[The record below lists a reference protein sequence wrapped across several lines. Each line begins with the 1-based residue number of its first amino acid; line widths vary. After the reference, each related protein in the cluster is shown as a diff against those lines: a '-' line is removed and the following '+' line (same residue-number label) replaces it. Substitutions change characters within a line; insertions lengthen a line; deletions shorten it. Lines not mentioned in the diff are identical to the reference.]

1 METFFIISLK
11 SKEILLT
18 KEFIESNNKEIIQKF
33 ILNITDILLNNNTE
47 NYSPLYKISNKLII
61 YLPIKQ
67 EEINEKNDYD
77 LIYVI
82 ITSDEE
88 IFVPSYYSILNTI
101 HNTLKYAF
109 NEYPNKTLIR
119 ENIILILLMIDHYL
133 TKGIPNFN
141 DTYVLSTLTSP
152 YGIKDKI
159 SEKIM
164 GIAKNYNSNVLNN
177 YLSNLQLNK
186 NENYMYKD
194 DNKTNFQNIFF
205 DYIDNLYITLDKK
218 SNIINNKCYSEII
231 ANCNIQENVPLNM
244 LLNIPYQ
251 ILSFSIDE
259 NVTSKRKEIIKK
271 KTIDLKSKHGKF
283 TIIKMI
289 PLLENNFIQLPFSI
303 IASSSVTN
311 DKINISFQLNERK
324 IKEEIYEVQN
334 VKINLKINIENDSL
348 SEIRN
353 INLAGSYG
361 KFDIDE
367 KNKEI
372 NWEMNNIR
380 NNTNTNM
387 KGSVLIKSNNIN
399 DNIYICNC
407 HISMICFIDKYSVT
421 GGNVIKVNIP
431 DKYNYIS
438 KKYKNKTNIKLELVF

>member
-1 METFFIISLK
+1 MK

-152 YGIKDKI
+152 Y
-159 SEKIM
+159 
-164 GIAKNYNSNVLNN
+164 
-177 YLSNLQLNK
+177 
-186 NENYMYKD
+186 
-194 DNKTNFQNIFF
+194 
-205 DYIDNLYITLDKK
+205 
-218 SNIINNKCYSEII
+218 
-231 ANCNIQENVPLNM
+231 
-244 LLNIPYQ
+244 
-251 ILSFSIDE
+251 
-259 NVTSKRKEIIKK
+259 
-271 KTIDLKSKHGKF
+271 
-283 TIIKMI
+283 
-289 PLLENNFIQLPFSI
+289 
-303 IASSSVTN
+303 
-311 DKINISFQLNERK
+311 
-324 IKEEIYEVQN
+324 
-334 VKINLKINIENDSL
+334 LKIL
-348 SEIRN
+348 PP
-353 INLAGSYG
+353 
-361 KFDIDE
+361 
-367 KNKEI
+367 
-372 NWEMNNIR
+372 
-380 NNTNTNM
+380 
-387 KGSVLIKSNNIN
+387 
-399 DNIYICNC
+399 
-407 HISMICFIDKYSVT
+407 
-421 GGNVIKVNIP
+421 KV
-431 DKYNYIS
+431 
-438 KKYKNKTNIKLELVF
+438 

>member
-47 NYSPLYKISNKLII
+47 NYSPIYKISNKLII

-431 DKYNYIS
+431 DKFNYIS

>member
-407 HISMICFIDKYSVT
+407 HISMICFIDKYSVS

-431 DKYNYIS
+431 DKFNYIS

>member
-387 KGSVLIKSNNIN
+387 KGSVLIKSNNIT
-399 DNIYICNC
+399 DNVYICNC

-431 DKYNYIS
+431 DKFNYIS

>member
-1 METFFIISLK
+1 MATFFIISLK

-33 ILNITDILLNNNTE
+33 ILNISDILSNNIE
-47 NYSPLYKISNKLII
+47 KYSPLYKIGNKLII
-61 YLPIKQ
+61 FLPIKH

-82 ITSDEE
+82 IISDEE
-88 IFVPSYYSILNTI
+88 IYVPSYYSILNTI

-109 NEYPNKTLIR
+109 NEHPNKTLIR
-119 ENIILILLMIDHYL
+119 ENIILILLMIDHFL

-141 DTYVLSTLTSP
+141 DTFVLSTLTSP

-164 GIAKNYNSNVLNN
+164 GIAKNYNSNVLKN

-186 NENYMYKD
+186 NENYMYKNED
-194 DNKTNFQNIFF
+194 RNKFQNIYF
-205 DYIDNLYITLDKK
+205 DYIDNLYVTLDKK

-231 ANCNIQENVPLNM
+231 ANCNIEENVPLNM
-244 LLNIPYQ
+244 LFNIPYQ

-259 NVTSKRKEIIKK
+259 NVTTKRKEIIKK

-303 IASSSVTN
+303 NANSSVTN
-311 DKINISFQLNERK
+311 DKINITFELNERK
-324 IKEEIYEVQN
+324 IKEQIYEIQN
-334 VKINLKINIENDSL
+334 IKINLKINIENDSL

-367 KNKEI
+367 RNKEI

-380 NNTNTNM
+380 SNTNTNM
-387 KGSVLIKSNNIN
+387 KGSVLIKSNNIT
-399 DNIYICNC
+399 DNVYICNC
-407 HISMICFIDKYSVT
+407 HISMICFVDKYSVT
-421 GGNVIKVNIP
+421 GGNLIKVNIP

-438 KKYKNKTNIKLELVF
+438 KKYKNKTNIKLEFAF

>member
-387 KGSVLIKSNNIN
+387 KGSVLIKSNNII

-431 DKYNYIS
+431 DKFNYIS

>member
-33 ILNITDILLNNNTE
+33 ILNITDILLNNNIE

-431 DKYNYIS
+431 DKFNYIS

>member
-33 ILNITDILLNNNTE
+33 ILNISDILSNNIE
-47 NYSPLYKISNKLII
+47 KYSPLYKIGNKLII
-61 YLPIKQ
+61 FLPIKH

-82 ITSDEE
+82 IISDEE
-88 IFVPSYYSILNTI
+88 IYVPSYYSILNTI
-101 HNTLKYAF
+101 HNTLKHAF
-109 NEYPNKTLIR
+109 NEHPNKTLIR
-119 ENIILILLMIDHYL
+119 ENIILILLMIDHFL

-141 DTYVLSTLTSP
+141 DTFVLSTLTSP

-164 GIAKNYNSNVLNN
+164 GIAKNYNSNVLKN

-186 NENYMYKD
+186 NENYMYKNED
-194 DNKTNFQNIFF
+194 RNKFQNIYF
-205 DYIDNLYITLDKK
+205 DYIDNLYVTLDKK

-231 ANCNIQENVPLNM
+231 ANCNIEENVPLNM

-259 NVTSKRKEIIKK
+259 NVTTKRKEIIKK

-303 IASSSVTN
+303 NANSSVTN
-311 DKINISFQLNERK
+311 DKINITFELNERK
-324 IKEEIYEVQN
+324 IKEQIYEIQN
-334 VKINLKINIENDSL
+334 IKINLKINIENDSL

-367 KNKEI
+367 RNKEI

-380 NNTNTNM
+380 SNTNTNM
-387 KGSVLIKSNNIN
+387 KGSVLIKSNNIT
-399 DNIYICNC
+399 DNVYICNC
-407 HISMICFIDKYSVT
+407 HISMICFVDKYSVT
-421 GGNVIKVNIP
+421 GGNLIKVNIP

-438 KKYKNKTNIKLELVF
+438 KKYKNKTNIKLEFAF

>member
-259 NVTSKRKEIIKK
+259 NVTTKRKEIIKK

-303 IASSSVTN
+303 NANSSVTN
-311 DKINISFQLNERK
+311 DKINITFELNERK
-324 IKEEIYEVQN
+324 IKEQIYEIQN
-334 VKINLKINIENDSL
+334 IKINLKINIENDSL

-372 NWEMNNIR
+372 NWELNNLR
-380 NNTNTNM
+380 SSTNTNM
-387 KGSVLIKSNNIN
+387 KGSVLIKSNNIT
-399 DNIYICNC
+399 DNVYICNC
-407 HISMICFIDKYSVT
+407 HISMICFVDKYSIT
-421 GGNVIKVNIP
+421 GGNLIKVNIP
-431 DKYNYIS
+431 EKYNFIS
-438 KKYKNKTNIKLELVF
+438 KKYKNKTNIKLEFAF

>member
-259 NVTSKRKEIIKK
+259 NVTTKRKEIIKK

-303 IASSSVTN
+303 TASSSVTN

-353 INLAGSYG
+353 INLAGRYG

-372 NWEMNNIR
+372 NWELNNLR
-380 NNTNTNM
+380 SSTNTNM
-387 KGSVLIKSNNIN
+387 KGSVLIKSNNIT
-399 DNIYICNC
+399 DNVYICNC
-407 HISMICFIDKYSVT
+407 HISMICFVDKYSIT
-421 GGNVIKVNIP
+421 GGNLIKVNIP
-431 DKYNYIS
+431 EKYNFIS
-438 KKYKNKTNIKLELVF
+438 KKYKNKTNIKLEFAF

>member
-361 KFDIDE
+361 KFGVDE

-431 DKYNYIS
+431 DKFNYIS

>member
-1 METFFIISLK
+1 
-11 SKEILLT
+11 
-18 KEFIESNNKEIIQKF
+18 
-33 ILNITDILLNNNTE
+33 
-47 NYSPLYKISNKLII
+47 
-61 YLPIKQ
+61 
-67 EEINEKNDYD
+67 
-77 LIYVI
+77 
-82 ITSDEE
+82 
-88 IFVPSYYSILNTI
+88 
-101 HNTLKYAF
+101 
-109 NEYPNKTLIR
+109 
-119 ENIILILLMIDHYL
+119 MIDHYL

-372 NWEMNNIR
+372 NWELNNLR
-380 NNTNTNM
+380 SSTNTNM

-431 DKYNYIS
+431 DKFNYIS

>member
-431 DKYNYIS
+431 DKFNYIS

>member
-33 ILNITDILLNNNTE
+33 ILNISDILSNNIE
-47 NYSPLYKISNKLII
+47 KYSPLYKIGNKLII
-61 YLPIKQ
+61 FLPIKH

-82 ITSDEE
+82 IISDEE
-88 IFVPSYYSILNTI
+88 IYVPSYYSLLNTI

-109 NEYPNKTLIR
+109 NEHPNKTLIR
-119 ENIILILLMIDHYL
+119 ENIILILLMIDHFL

-141 DTYVLSTLTSP
+141 DTFVLSTLTSP

-164 GIAKNYNSNVLNN
+164 GIAKNYNSNVLKN

-387 KGSVLIKSNNIN
+387 KGSVLIKSNNIT
-399 DNIYICNC
+399 DNVYICNC

-431 DKYNYIS
+431 DKFNYIS

>member
-372 NWEMNNIR
+372 NWELNNLR
-380 NNTNTNM
+380 SSTNTNM

-431 DKYNYIS
+431 DKFNYIS

>member
-33 ILNITDILLNNNTE
+33 ILNISDILSNNIE
-47 NYSPLYKISNKLII
+47 KYSPLYKIGNKLII
-61 YLPIKQ
+61 FLPIKH

-82 ITSDEE
+82 IISDEE
-88 IFVPSYYSILNTI
+88 LYVPSYYSLLNTI

-109 NEYPNKTLIR
+109 NEHPNKTLIR
-119 ENIILILLMIDHYL
+119 ENIILILLMIDHFL

-141 DTYVLSTLTSP
+141 DTFVLSTLTSP

-164 GIAKNYNSNVLNN
+164 GIAKNYNSNVLKN

-186 NENYMYKD
+186 NENYMYKNED
-194 DNKTNFQNIFF
+194 RNKFQNIYF
-205 DYIDNLYITLDKK
+205 DYIDNLYVTLDKK

-231 ANCNIQENVPLNM
+231 ANCNIEENVPLNM

-259 NVTSKRKEIIKK
+259 NVTTKRKEIIKK

-303 IASSSVTN
+303 NANSSVTN
-311 DKINISFQLNERK
+311 DKINITFELNERK
-324 IKEEIYEVQN
+324 IKEQIYEIQN
-334 VKINLKINIENDSL
+334 IKINLKINIENDSL

-380 NNTNTNM
+380 SNTNTNM
-387 KGSVLIKSNNIN
+387 KGSVLIKSNNIT
-399 DNIYICNC
+399 DNVYICNC
-407 HISMICFIDKYSVT
+407 HISMICFVDKYSVT
-421 GGNVIKVNIP
+421 GGNLIKVNIP

-438 KKYKNKTNIKLELVF
+438 KKYKNKTNIKLEFAF

>member
-33 ILNITDILLNNNTE
+33 ILNITDILSNNIE
-47 NYSPLYKISNKLII
+47 NYSPLYKIGNKLII
-61 YLPIKQ
+61 FLPIKH
-67 EEINEKNDYD
+67 EEFSEKNDYD

-82 ITSDEE
+82 IISDEE
-88 IFVPSYYSILNTI
+88 IYVPSYYSILNLI

-119 ENIILILLMIDHYL
+119 ENIILILLMIDHFL

-141 DTYVLSTLTSP
+141 DTFVLSTLTSP

-164 GIAKNYNSNVLNN
+164 GIAKNYNSNVLKN

-186 NENYMYKD
+186 NENYMYKNED
-194 DNKTNFQNIFF
+194 KTQFQNIFF

-218 SNIINNKCYSEII
+218 SNIIFNKCYSEII
-231 ANCNIQENVPLNM
+231 ANSNIQENVPLNM

-251 ILSFSIDE
+251 ILSFSVDE
-259 NVTSKRKEIIKK
+259 NVTTKRKEIIKK

-303 IASSSVTN
+303 NANSSVTN
-311 DKINISFQLNERK
+311 DKINITFELNERK
-324 IKEEIYEVQN
+324 IKEQIYEIQN
-334 VKINLKINIENDSL
+334 IKINLKINIENDSL

-372 NWEMNNIR
+372 NWELNNLR
-380 NNTNTNM
+380 SSTNTNM
-387 KGSVLIKSNNIN
+387 KGSVLIKSNNIT
-399 DNIYICNC
+399 DNVYICNC
-407 HISMICFIDKYSVT
+407 HISMICFVDKYSVT
-421 GGNVIKVNIP
+421 GGNLIKVNIP

-438 KKYKNKTNIKLELVF
+438 KKYKNKTNIKLEFAF

>member
-33 ILNITDILLNNNTE
+33 ILNISDILSNNIE
-47 NYSPLYKISNKLII
+47 KYSPLYKIGNKLII
-61 YLPIKQ
+61 FLPIKH

-82 ITSDEE
+82 IISDEE
-88 IFVPSYYSILNTI
+88 IYVPSYYSILNTI

-109 NEYPNKTLIR
+109 NEHPNKTLIR
-119 ENIILILLMIDHYL
+119 ENIILILLMIDHFL

-141 DTYVLSTLTSP
+141 DTFVLSTLTSP

-164 GIAKNYNSNVLNN
+164 GIAKNYNSNVLKN

-186 NENYMYKD
+186 NENYMYKNED
-194 DNKTNFQNIFF
+194 RNKFQNIYF
-205 DYIDNLYITLDKK
+205 DYIDNLYVTLDKK

-231 ANCNIQENVPLNM
+231 ANCNIEENVPLNM

-259 NVTSKRKEIIKK
+259 NVTTKRKEIIKK

-303 IASSSVTN
+303 NANSSVTN
-311 DKINISFQLNERK
+311 DKINITFELNERK
-324 IKEEIYEVQN
+324 IKEQIYEIQN
-334 VKINLKINIENDSL
+334 IKINLKINIENDSL

-367 KNKEI
+367 RNKEI

-380 NNTNTNM
+380 SNTNTNM
-387 KGSVLIKSNNIN
+387 KGSVLIKSNNIT
-399 DNIYICNC
+399 DNVYICNC
-407 HISMICFIDKYSVT
+407 HISMICFVDKYSVT
-421 GGNVIKVNIP
+421 GGNLIKVNIP

-438 KKYKNKTNIKLELVF
+438 KKYKNKTNIKLEFAF

>member
-33 ILNITDILLNNNTE
+33 ILNISDILSNNIE
-47 NYSPLYKISNKLII
+47 KYSPLYKIGNKLII
-61 YLPIKQ
+61 FLPIKH

-82 ITSDEE
+82 IISDEE
-88 IFVPSYYSILNTI
+88 IYVPSYYSILNTI

-109 NEYPNKTLIR
+109 NEHPNKTLIR
-119 ENIILILLMIDHYL
+119 ENIILILLMIDHFL

-141 DTYVLSTLTSP
+141 DTFVLSTLTSP

-164 GIAKNYNSNVLNN
+164 GIAKNYNSNVLKN

-186 NENYMYKD
+186 NENYMYKNED
-194 DNKTNFQNIFF
+194 RNKFQNIYF
-205 DYIDNLYITLDKK
+205 DYIDNLYVTLDKK

-231 ANCNIQENVPLNM
+231 ANCNIEENVPLNM

-259 NVTSKRKEIIKK
+259 NVTTKRKEIIKK

-303 IASSSVTN
+303 NANSSVTN
-311 DKINISFQLNERK
+311 DKINITFELNERK
-324 IKEEIYEVQN
+324 IKEQIYEIQN
-334 VKINLKINIENDSL
+334 IKINLKINIENDSL

-367 KNKEI
+367 RNKEI

-380 NNTNTNM
+380 SNTNTNM
-387 KGSVLIKSNNIN
+387 KGSVLIKSNNIT
-399 DNIYICNC
+399 DNVYICNC
-407 HISMICFIDKYSVT
+407 HISMICFVDKYSIT
-421 GGNVIKVNIP
+421 GGNLIKVNIP

-438 KKYKNKTNIKLELVF
+438 KKYKNKTNIKLEFAF

>member
-33 ILNITDILLNNNTE
+33 ILNISDILSNNIE
-47 NYSPLYKISNKLII
+47 KYSPLYKIGNKLII
-61 YLPIKQ
+61 FLPIKH

-82 ITSDEE
+82 IISDEE
-88 IFVPSYYSILNTI
+88 IYVPSYYSILNTI

-109 NEYPNKTLIR
+109 NEHPNKTLIR
-119 ENIILILLMIDHYL
+119 ENIILILLMIDHFL

-141 DTYVLSTLTSP
+141 DTFVLSTLTSP

-164 GIAKNYNSNVLNN
+164 GIAKNYNSNVLKN

-186 NENYMYKD
+186 NENYMYKNED
-194 DNKTNFQNIFF
+194 RNKFQNIYF
-205 DYIDNLYITLDKK
+205 DYIDNLYVTLDKK

-231 ANCNIQENVPLNM
+231 ANCNIEENVPLNM

-259 NVTSKRKEIIKK
+259 NVTTKRKEIIEK

-303 IASSSVTN
+303 NANSSVTN
-311 DKINISFQLNERK
+311 DKINITFELNERK
-324 IKEEIYEVQN
+324 IKEQIYEIQN
-334 VKINLKINIENDSL
+334 IKIHLKINIENDSL

-367 KNKEI
+367 RNKEI

-380 NNTNTNM
+380 SNTNTNM
-387 KGSVLIKSNNIN
+387 KGSVLIKSNNIT
-399 DNIYICNC
+399 DNVYICNC
-407 HISMICFIDKYSVT
+407 HISMICFVDKYSVT
-421 GGNVIKVNIP
+421 GGNLIKVNIP

-438 KKYKNKTNIKLELVF
+438 KKYKNKTNIKLEFAF

>member
-334 VKINLKINIENDSL
+334 VKINLKINIENNSL

-431 DKYNYIS
+431 DKFNYIS